1 MTEQHWAIVTGGGTG
16 IGRALA
22 AELAGHGVNVLIVG
36 RRAEQLE
43 QTRALDDRHI
53 QAVAADVTE
62 EDGRRR
68 VQDALPGSASVSY
81 LVHNAGLLD
90 PIGPIGELDPQA
102 WRRNMAVNL
111 EAPLFLTQGLLG
123 RMNHGRIL
131 HVSSGAAHR
140 PIAGWSAYCTAKAGL
155 FMLYRCINAELNERR
170 ILCASLRPGVVDTPM
185 QAHIREQS
193 EERFPSVERFRS
205 LQRDGRLHPPQEVAR
220 FMSWVLRE
228 VSDGAFPARE
238 WDIDDTTHHELW
250 GGPSA

>member
-1 MTEQHWAIVTGGGTG
+1 MAERYWAVVTGGGTG

-22 AELAGHGVNVLIVG
+22 ADLASHGINVVAVG
-36 RRAEQLE
+36 RRQAPLE
-43 QTRALDDRHI
+43 STRALDDERI
-53 QAVAADVTE
+53 RAVAADVTE
-62 EDGRRR
+62 EEGRLR
-68 VQDALPGSASVSY
+68 VRDALPDDAKVAY
-81 LVHNAGLLD
+81 LVHNAGSLD

-102 WRRNMAVNL
+102 WRRNLAINL
-111 EAPLFLTQGLLG
+111 EAPLFLTQTLLSRLHQG
-123 RMNHGRIL
+123 RVM

-185 QAHIREQS
+185 QVHVREQS

-205 LQRDGRLHPPQEVAR
+205 LKRDGQLHPPEEVAK

-250 GGPSA
+250 GGPGA